1 MQFNLK
7 INGTDFSPAFNS
19 IGYGVSYL
27 KIEGDNGGTTLD
39 GTLVEDVL
47 AWKAVV
53 NLPCIDLE
61 EDMLSSLLTACMADS
76 LSVEYYDLKTKK
88 IRSIDASITMG
99 EATFLLQDC
108 DGVRVY
114 TVFAI
119 SLREK

>member
-47 AWKAVV
+47 ARWMAEKECVGSV
-53 NLPCIDLE
+53 GRVLPK
-61 EDMLSSLLTACMADS
+61 
-76 LSVEYYDLKTKK
+76 EYLYFT
-88 IRSIDASITMG
+88 G
-99 EATFLLQDC
+99 
-108 DGVRVY
+108 DGVHNY
-114 TVFAI
+114 FTTEWQGGQTWDW
-119 SLREK
+119 SLESPYEG

>member
-7 INGTDFSPAFNS
+7 INGTDFSRAFNS

-53 NLPCIDLE
+53 NLPCIDLD
-61 EDMLSSLLTACMADS
+61 EDMLSRLLTACMADS

-88 IRSIDASITMG
+88 IRRPSPPS
-99 EATFLLQDC
+99 LP
-108 DGVRVY
+108 VRCARPNPVRHS
-114 TVFAI
+114 T
-119 SLREK
+119 SWS